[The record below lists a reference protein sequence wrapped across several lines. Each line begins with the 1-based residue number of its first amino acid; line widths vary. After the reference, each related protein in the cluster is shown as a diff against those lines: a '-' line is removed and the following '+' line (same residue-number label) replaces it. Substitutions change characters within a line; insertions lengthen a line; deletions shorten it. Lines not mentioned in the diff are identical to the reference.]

1 MKLQKI
7 VSHLQKLHPKE
18 IDLSLD
24 RIRIL
29 CEKLGNPQEKIKAIS
44 VVGTNGK
51 QSTINAIFSIL
62 KEAKVKCNVYTSP
75 HIQKINER
83 FVFNNNMLSDDEL
96 IDLFEEVEKINDQNP
111 LTFFE
116 ALSAC
121 YFYKAAQYPKN
132 INLIEAGL
140 FHRFDATNIL
150 KDNLASIAALIAAVV
165 AIGGGFVKYGEI
177 TTKLNQI
184 EANQGVDLSPI
195 DKQIDEV
202 KANVNGVSKN
212 VKENKDSISKVD
224 TKAEVNSKEIELL
237 KLQIKEIQIK
247 SNNPLGG

>member
-1 MKLQKI
+1 M
-7 VSHLQKLHPKE
+7 
-18 IDLSLD
+18 
-24 RIRIL
+24 
-29 CEKLGNPQEKIKAIS
+29 LGK
-44 VVGTNGK
+44 
-51 QSTINAIFSIL
+51 
-62 KEAKVKCNVYTSP
+62 
-75 HIQKINER
+75 
-83 FVFNNNMLSDDEL
+83 
-96 IDLFEEVEKINDQNP
+96 
-111 LTFFE
+111 
-116 ALSAC
+116 
-121 YFYKAAQYPKN
+121 
-132 INLIEAGL
+132 
-140 FHRFDATNIL
+140 L

-184 EANQGVDLSPI
+184 EASQGVDLSPI

-202 KANVNGVSKN
+202 KANVNGVNKN